1 MGVPLRQQ
9 MKVASYIMKQKLKGN
24 DKYPL
29 VLMLE
34 PLFQCNLACSG
45 CGKIAYP
52 DEILKKRMSVED
64 ALSAVDECDPPIVS
78 IPGGEPLIHKEI
90 NQIVEGIIERK
101 KYVYLCT
108 NAVLM
113 QKKLDSFTPSH
124 YLTFSV
130 HLDGL
135 RERHDQS
142 VEKEGVFD
150 KAVAA
155 IKEAQDKGFRVTVNC
170 TLFDGEDPEEVA
182 DYFDYASNELGI
194 EGITV
199 SPGYNYEFAPKKDVF
214 LGKKK
219 SKDLFRGIFSEGKKR
234 GSKWELN
241 QSSLFLDFLAGNQ
254 TYQCTPWSN
263 PTYNIFGWQRPCYLL
278 VNEGYAQSYQELIE
292 DTDWDNYG
300 AGRNPKCDNCMAHCG
315 YEGTAIEDA
324 FKNPLKALKVAIR
337 GPKTEG
343 EMAPDIPRSYDIKDF
358 IKESDPLKPNKYKEA
373 LKEKGEEVEA

>member
-1 MGVPLRQQ
+1 MAVPLRQQ
-9 MKVASYIMKQKLKGN
+9 IKVASYIMKQKLKGN

-52 DEILKKRMSVED
+52 DEILRKRMSVED
-64 ALSAVDECDPPIVS
+64 ALAAVDECDPPIVS

-90 NQIVEGIIERK
+90 NQIVDGIIERK

-113 QKKLDSFTPSH
+113 QKKLDTFTPSH

-241 QSSLFLDFLAGNQ
+241 QSSLFLDYLAGNQ

-292 DTDWDNYG
+292 ETDWDNYG

-315 YEGTAIEDA
+315 YEGTAVEDA
-324 FKNPLKALKVAIR
+324 FKNPLKALKVAMR

-358 IKESDPLKPNKYKEA
+358 IKESDPLTPNKYKEA
-373 LKEKGEEVEA
+373 LKEKGEEIDA

>member
-1 MGVPLRQQ
+1 
-9 MKVASYIMKQKLKGN
+9 
-24 DKYPL
+24 
-29 VLMLE
+29 
-34 PLFQCNLACSG
+34 
-45 CGKIAYP
+45 
-52 DEILKKRMSVED
+52 
-64 ALSAVDECDPPIVS
+64 
-78 IPGGEPLIHKEI
+78 
-90 NQIVEGIIERK
+90 
-101 KYVYLCT
+101 
-108 NAVLM
+108 M

-155 IKEAQDKGFRVTVNC
+155 IKEAQDRGFRVTVNC

-254 TYQCTPWSN
+254 TY
-263 PTYNIFGWQRPCYLL
+263 
-278 VNEGYAQSYQELIE
+278 
-292 DTDWDNYG
+292 
-300 AGRNPKCDNCMAHCG
+300 
-315 YEGTAIEDA
+315 
-324 FKNPLKALKVAIR
+324 
-337 GPKTEG
+337 
-343 EMAPDIPRSYDIKDF
+343 
-358 IKESDPLKPNKYKEA
+358 
-373 LKEKGEEVEA
+373 

>member
-1 MGVPLRQQ
+1 MAVPLRQQ
-9 MKVASYIMKQKLKGN
+9 IKVASYIMKQKLKGN

-52 DEILKKRMSVED
+52 DEILRKRMSVED
-64 ALSAVDECDPPIVS
+64 ALAAVDECDPPIVS

-155 IKEAQDKGFRVTVNC
+155 IKEAQDRGFRVTVNC

-292 DTDWDNYG
+292 ETDWDNYG

-315 YEGTAIEDA
+315 YEGTAVEDA
-324 FKNPLKALKVAIR
+324 FKNPLKALKVALR

-358 IKESDPLKPNKYKEA
+358 IKESDPLTPNKYKEA
-373 LKEKGEEVEA
+373 LKEKGEEVDA

>member
-1 MGVPLRQQ
+1 MAVPLRQQ
-9 MKVASYIMKQKLKGN
+9 AKVAYFIMKQKLMGN

-45 CGKIAYP
+45 CGKIKYP
-52 DEILKKRMSVED
+52 DEILRKRMSVED
-64 ALSAVDECDPPIVS
+64 ALSAVDECDAPIVS

-90 NQIVEGIIERK
+90 NQIVDGIIARK

-113 QKKLDSFTPSH
+113 QKKLDTFEPSH

-155 IKEAQDKGFRVTVNC
+155 IKEAQDRGFRVTVNC

-199 SPGYNYEFAPKKDVF
+199 SPGYNYEFAPKQDVF

-219 SKDLFRGIFSEGKKR
+219 SKDLFRGIFREGKKR
-234 GSKWELN
+234 DSKWKLN

-278 VNEGYAQSYQELIE
+278 VNEGYAQSYKELLE
-292 DTDWDNYG
+292 ETDWDNYG

-315 YEGTAIEDA
+315 YEGTAVEDA
-324 FKNPLKALKVAIR
+324 FKNPLKALKVAMR

-343 EMAPDIPRSYDIKDF
+343 EMAPDIPRQYDIKDF
-358 IKESDPLKPNKYKEA
+358 VKASDPLSPNKYKEA

>member
-1 MGVPLRQQ
+1 M
-9 MKVASYIMKQKLKGN
+9 KGN

-52 DEILKKRMSVED
+52 DEILRKRMSVED
-64 ALSAVDECDPPIVS
+64 ALSAVDECDAPIVS

-90 NQIVEGIIERK
+90 NQIVDGIIARK

-113 QKKLDSFTPSH
+113 QKKLDTFEPSH

-155 IKEAQDKGFRVTVNC
+155 IKEAKDRGFRVTVNC

-199 SPGYNYEFAPKKDVF
+199 SPGYNYEFAPKQDVF

-219 SKDLFRGIFSEGKKR
+219 SKDLFRGIFREGKKR
-234 GSKWELN
+234 GSKWKLN

-278 VNEGYAQSYQELIE
+278 VNEGYAQSYEELIE
-292 DTDWDNYG
+292 ETDWENYG

-315 YEGTAIEDA
+315 YEGTAVEDA
-324 FKNPLKALKVAIR
+324 FKNPLKALKVAMR

-343 EMAPDIPRSYDIKDF
+343 EMAPDIPRQYDIKDF
-358 IKESDPLKPNKYKEA
+358 IKESDPLTPNKYKEA
-373 LKEKGEEVEA
+373 LKQKGEEVEA